1 MDSYARRHLD
11 ARGSNQTAEL
21 LQAND
26 SYITVPSYLAMCV
39 AERRNKMKSPFRIRV
54 QGPSGEFEVFEDDPT
69 KVVEKVASLKNSMV
83 EQRRLWMPTENRW
96 TKLGSVGI
104 EPLPGMTRRADL
116 RHPAY
121 RQRSGG

>member
-1 MDSYARRHLD
+1 MDSYARRYLD

-26 SYITVPSYLAMCV
+26 SYITVPSHLAMRV

-69 KVVEKVASLKNSMV
+69 KVAEKVREL
-83 EQRRLWMPTENRW
+83 E
-96 TKLGSVGI
+96 KLRGRTATIVDADGK
-104 EPLPGMTRRADL
+104 PVDRTRFGWD
-116 RHPAY
+116 
-121 RQRSGG
+121 